1 MILCVRVSPAERKM
15 QNEHKALASTSTS
28 WQERINV
35 LEMDNSVRFL
45 RSKLMMVEI
54 YRGLSPAAI
63 WHIKKERPWAGSK
76 ESDKCANLQRLAQDL
91 AQMKAETKASKEAHM
106 AIGQER
112 SAHAEREAEY
122 KARLAAAEAQV
133 GAGESTSGCTAR
145 CQAAIA
151 E

>member
-1 MILCVRVSPAERKM
+1 M
-15 QNEHKALASTSTS
+15 QNEHKAMASTSTS

-35 LEMDNSVRFL
+35 LEMDNSVRVP
-45 RSKLMMVEI
+45 RPKLMMVEI
-54 YRGLSPAAI
+54 YQGLVCSYMASRSN
-63 WHIKKERPWAGSK
+63 KERPWTGSQQG
-76 ESDKCANLQRLAQDL
+76 DKRANLQRLAQDL

-112 SAHAEREAEY
+112 SAAAEREAEY

-133 GAGESTSGCTAR
+133 GAGKSTSGRTAR
-145 CQAAIA
+145 CLTAIA